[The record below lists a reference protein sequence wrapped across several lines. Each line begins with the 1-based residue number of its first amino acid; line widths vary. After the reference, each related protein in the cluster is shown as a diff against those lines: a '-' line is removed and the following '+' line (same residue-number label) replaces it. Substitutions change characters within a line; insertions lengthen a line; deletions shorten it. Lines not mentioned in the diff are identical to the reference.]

1 MEVISHIFSEF
12 LAKMKNEILEY
23 YKLTYSYLKDLIT
36 YKNID
41 LRINTLSE
49 SEEIKKKTLEK
60 ILKAIKTGLN
70 TIGVPIIKLNEIQN
84 NFMKL
89 VSTKSNEIQDY
100 NSYLK
105 LYQRNFINKILFETL
120 FDYLLDIDTKKVENL
135 KLFDLLPLN
144 FLEKLNNFKE
154 KNLKSSYIKKIFL
167 QHDFDNYINY
177 SNLTL
182 KIKTSKTIQKDK
194 IIHTIKLT
202 ETTKQ
207 SEKRKEPEQ
216 DILAQLRK
224 AKEDIIETLKIPKNG
239 LLTPLTIKLK
249 RNSSPLEKIIQTNTT
264 IQRVHP
270 QVGSHGNKVVRFPP
284 KDFPTKKEEE
294 NFLDS
299 FGNFSPI
306 HPDLINRFKIDKVS
320 LLNSRVNNLDFMDLE
335 NLFYYISNLRMLDL
349 DLPFNNIEILEIVKN
364 YMNGNIFSSSKNN
377 IPDIKSIFYG
387 LTIFSEL
394 NLWDNTNVI
403 DVSRIEKFI
412 KLNLKNFIPEKL
424 EVNVYSLLCLK
435 VMEKND
441 LLIMD
446 MDFPLNLVL
455 NLKLS
460 NLEEYSPIQDVYN
473 HLTVIRLFNKRADI
487 IELKRKYL
495 NEIKKFTTS
504 IGSINNIITES
515 AKALLIIDLLSLKEE
530 EPDLCSGLLNFIINS
545 TTFFNLINLNEDFN
559 WRNNQLGYKIE
570 LKMLFWAL
578 LACSQYAPRKA

>member
-1 MEVISHIFSEF
+1 FMKSISF
-12 LAKMKNEILEY
+12 LNKSNNAIIIWKNF
-23 YKLTYSYLKDLIT
+23 
-36 YKNID
+36 
-41 LRINTLSE
+41 
-49 SEEIKKKTLEK
+49 
-60 ILKAIKTGLN
+60 
-70 TIGVPIIKLNEIQN
+70 IKLHRDNADVWLTDWEQ
-84 NFMKL
+84 
-89 VSTKSNEIQDY
+89 
-100 NSYLK
+100 
-105 LYQRNFINKILFETL
+105 KI
-120 FDYLLDIDTKKVENL
+120 
-135 KLFDLLPLN
+135 
-144 FLEKLNNFKE
+144 
-154 KNLKSSYIKKIFL
+154 
-167 QHDFDNYINY
+167 
-177 SNLTL
+177 
-182 KIKTSKTIQKDK
+182 
-194 IIHTIKLT
+194 
-202 ETTKQ
+202 
-207 SEKRKEPEQ
+207 
-216 DILAQLRK
+216 
-224 AKEDIIETLKIPKNG
+224 
-239 LLTPLTIKLK
+239 
-249 RNSSPLEKIIQTNTT
+249 
-264 IQRVHP
+264 
-270 QVGSHGNKVVRFPP
+270 
-284 KDFPTKKEEE
+284 TKKEEE